1 MVRFSY
7 IVLFHNNSD
16 TCRVIESILAQK
28 EKDEDI
34 VLVDD
39 HSTVESLETLAPVA
53 PFIKLVHTDR
63 AGNRGYNR
71 NFGVQFADND
81 NILFVDGDIIL
92 LPETINA
99 MRICMQRGYVGA
111 VGNVILSNNTPE
123 QANLL
128 CGKDYLN
135 LLRKNLSIENLID
148 LDFWEDRRGKYL
160 FDKIATSSLWEY
172 FFTAYCAVKREAFE
186 AIGGFDT
193 RFVGWGV
200 EDDELG
206 YRLSQVGEL
215 SYCSSAYGV
224 HIPHARNRYQ
234 CMYSNRI
241 NLYRFLAKFPSVEV
255 ELHMIF
261 GHSLKNSHVIKYIQ
275 KRLLESGTVVH
286 EVALP
291 PNTIFVNEITAQY
304 PSGLIR
310 FTGADVYKE
319 EKLELL
325 GLALPFK
332 NQNFVT
338 GICAEDIFAYPQ
350 AIVAA
355 ILAEL
360 LRVSQEVHIIKTN
373 HCLRIKWNAE
383 QITAIDNIST
393 SNRIIYTPSGICD
406 FDIEDRGEYYCVY
419 SGMPNK
425 LNDHFWVN
433 ENFYKP
439 ELFYTPRKRYL
450 VLNLTDTKLSANEIL
465 QLKADHEIDII
476 ACYDVSISMKQTPVI
491 LSEELF
497 CDFYRLHTPILYVL
511 PPKANIDK
519 TDYKWWG
526 SHFRE
531 QDIIVQKT

>member
-215 SYCSSAYGV
+215 SYCSSAY
-224 HIPHARNRYQ
+224 PLAR
-234 CMYSNRI
+234 SE
-241 NLYRFLAKFPSVEV
+241 NLIEEV
-255 ELHMIF
+255 LLSQVYLLHV
-261 GHSLKNSHVIKYIQ
+261 GK
-275 KRLLESGTVVH
+275 
-286 EVALP
+286 
-291 PNTIFVNEITAQY
+291 
-304 PSGLIR
+304 
-310 FTGADVYKE
+310 
-319 EKLELL
+319 
-325 GLALPFK
+325 
-332 NQNFVT
+332 
-338 GICAEDIFAYPQ
+338 
-350 AIVAA
+350 
-355 ILAEL
+355 
-360 LRVSQEVHIIKTN
+360 KT
-373 HCLRIKWNAE
+373 
-383 QITAIDNIST
+383 
-393 SNRIIYTPSGICD
+393 
-406 FDIEDRGEYYCVY
+406 
-419 SGMPNK
+419 
-425 LNDHFWVN
+425 
-433 ENFYKP
+433 
-439 ELFYTPRKRYL
+439 
-450 VLNLTDTKLSANEIL
+450 
-465 QLKADHEIDII
+465 
-476 ACYDVSISMKQTPVI
+476 
-491 LSEELF
+491 
-497 CDFYRLHTPILYVL
+497 
-511 PPKANIDK
+511 
-519 TDYKWWG
+519 
-526 SHFRE
+526 FR
-531 QDIIVQKT
+531 